1 MAKTVED
8 LVRAARAAVSEIDV
22 ARAREL
28 QATGVT
34 FVDVREPAECEKGI
48 IEGAVCIPL
57 GVLECKAGAESRL
70 ADRATPVIVG
80 YANGNIG
87 YIATAAAHEVGGYEP
102 NRSHLKPEAEAI
114 LLRELGKL
122 ADRVVGEFVNQ
133 LPKLVLC

>member
-48 IEGAVCIPL
+48 IEGAVCIPR
-57 GVLECKAGAESRL
+57 GVLEWKAGAESRL
-70 ADRATPVIVG
+70 ADRAAPVVVYCQSGGRSALAAVALGELGWSDVKSLAGG
-80 YANGNIG
+80 YA
-87 YIATAAAHEVGGYEP
+87 AW
-102 NRSHLKPEAEAI
+102 R
-114 LLRELGKL
+114 
-122 ADRVVGEFVNQ
+122 ADD
-133 LPKLVLC
+133 